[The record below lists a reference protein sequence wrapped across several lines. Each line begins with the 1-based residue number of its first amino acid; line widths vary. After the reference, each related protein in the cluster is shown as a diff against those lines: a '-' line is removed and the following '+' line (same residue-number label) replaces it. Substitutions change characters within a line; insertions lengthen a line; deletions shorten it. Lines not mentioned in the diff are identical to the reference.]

1 MGADQHLDW
10 QKAAASAL
18 DWWREAGVETL
29 VDEAPRDWFRAA
41 EAPALAPS
49 SARPPTAQPA
59 AMPANLREFEA
70 WRIGEAA
77 PDSGW
82 STSIAPQGAAGSGL
96 MVLVDMPER
105 EDAST
110 GQLVSGEAGRLLDR
124 MLAAIGRDRQS
135 IYLASLAVARPVSGQ
150 IAAEAH
156 DRLAEIV
163 LHQIAL
169 VRPKRLLLL
178 GNAASRAVLGANAAG
193 ARQTLH
199 VLNHAGGESG
209 VVASFHPRLLLERPA
224 YKAEAWKDL
233 LMVIGGINQ

>member
-10 QKAAASAL
+10 RKAAASAL
-18 DWWREAGVETL
+18 DWWRDAGVETL
-29 VDEAPRDWFRAA
+29 VDEAPRDWFRAL
-41 EAPALAPS
+41 EASVVA
-49 SARPPTAQPA
+49 ARSGEQPTAKPA
-59 AMPANLREFEA
+59 AMPANLREFEV

-77 PDSGW
+77 PDIGW
-82 STSIAPQGAAGSGL
+82 NTPIAPQGDAASGL

-150 IAAEAH
+150 IAVEAH

-163 LHQIAL
+163 RHQIAL
-169 VRPKRLLLL
+169 VRPERLLLL
-178 GNAASRAVLGANAAG
+178 GNAASRAVLGANATG

-199 VLNHAGGESG
+199 VLNHAGGKTG

-233 LMVIGGINQ
+233 LMVIGGINK